1 MERHSRRSSIDL
13 AILLA
18 NCNETIATTKQILD
32 ALKRDTYSL
41 GLAGKAKSQEWSVR
55 TGIARDLRTKFVEE
69 ALKYQT
75 AQRQFKSNIDNEIR
89 VAVRLKRPN
98 IKENEINVILSRTKS
113 SETGMSLKDEFD
125 MTPSTE
131 DLIVKITF
139 RYPELQIIEKSLLE
153 LHESYYYYFL
163 LAQVKGKGNIGDI
176 EDGHFP
182 SEDNQLKQNDR
193 GKIFWML
200 VKSHFR

>member
-98 IKENEINVILSRTKS
+98 VKENEINAVLSRTKS
-113 SETGMSLKDEFD
+113 SESGMSLKDEFD

-131 DLIVKITF
+131 DLVVKITF

-163 LAQVKGKGNIGDI
+163 LAQVKGKGHIGHIDD
-176 EDGHFP
+176 EHL
-182 SEDNQLKQNDR
+182 SSKNNQLKQSDR
-193 GKIFWML
+193 GKVFWLL